1 MQAVRETAVLRD
13 MVQVVNVD
21 VRRLAHRNATAWAEA
36 PDSRGVCVLVVVVH
50 RMRLAHVRG
59 RVCATLRPREPSHPG
74 QRDRLRLP
82 GAGSPPCAGS
92 ARPWGGQRCSGIAV
106 NTAPGR
112 AWLTLTAALT
122 ARPREPRRTAAI
134 EIIRM
139 ENMFLD
145 SIRKEPH

>member
-59 RVCATLRPREPSHPG
+59 RVVRHCGHGNPAIPVSVTDCDYRVRDRPRVPG
-74 QRDRLRLP
+74 VPVHGGVKVQRHRGEYGTGTSVVNVNGCVDCE
-82 GAGSPPCAGS
+82 GA
-92 ARPWGGQRCSGIAV
+92 
-106 NTAPGR
+106 
-112 AWLTLTAALT
+112 
-122 ARPREPRRTAAI
+122 
-134 EIIRM
+134 
-139 ENMFLD
+139 
-145 SIRKEPH
+145 